1 MKWTDKNVYWFLIP
15 VSLIVLLDE
24 WLKFLGLQ
32 HLPEEG
38 NAVGLQ
44 WIDFV
49 IHKNYGVAFD
59 LPFRLEIIIAIS
71 LVIGYFL
78 LQTAWKQVHTQPL
91 IAFSALMIT
100 LGACG
105 NLFDRIMYGFTVDYI
120 LLFWRSAIN
129 LSDLV
134 IISGVLLLLMSSRKK
149 TMQEAQHLSH
159 TH

>member
-1 MKWTDKNVYWFLIP
+1 M
-15 VSLIVLLDE
+15 DE
-24 WLKFLGLQ
+24 WLKWKGLQ
-32 HLPEEG
+32 YLPEEG
-38 NAVGLQ
+38 SAVGLH

-71 LVIGYFL
+71 IAIGYVL
-78 LQTAWKQVHTQPL
+78 LQTAWKQFHKQPL

-105 NLFDRIMYGFTVDYI
+105 NLFDRIRYGFTVDYI

-129 LSDLV
+129 LSDLI

-149 TMQEAQHLSH
+149 TMQEAEHASH
-159 TH
+159 SH